1 MLLNSI
7 DNTTHGIASYN
18 ESVKVKSV
26 KLELECVDVD

>member
-18 ESVKVKSV
+18 ESEESV
-26 KLELECVDVD
+26 KLESVLIDLMR